1 MGAAQAHAWTSTCFE
16 VNVRIWLLYWW
27 TIIIIKWEKKGGGY
41 FQQVWSQLQLA
52 KSFSVYHS
60 LYINLQRFDML
71 KPRSYGNSNRPNS
84 TGQLFCYYKTTFL
97 GRDSHKSK
105 FNSLNSNIRDVNSK
119 FQLNSVSQEAPPPP
133 FPVVDTSFNKKCTPG
148 ALFPFICAFYATH
161 CTLWRVDGLFCHLAA
176 NLSVII
182 NEMLLHL
189 FYAAETSANR
199 TEKWL
204 FLLELFKNN

>member
-27 TIIIIKWEKKGGGY
+27 IIIIIKGEKKGGGY

-119 FQLNSVSQEAPPPP
+119 FQLNSVSQEAPPP
-133 FPVVDTSFNKKCTPG
+133 FQWWTQVSIRN
-148 ALFPFICAFYATH
+148 A
-161 CTLWRVDGLFCHLAA
+161 
-176 NLSVII
+176 
-182 NEMLLHL
+182 
-189 FYAAETSANR
+189 
-199 TEKWL
+199 
-204 FLLELFKNN
+204 LLERYSLSSVHSMPHIVHYGG